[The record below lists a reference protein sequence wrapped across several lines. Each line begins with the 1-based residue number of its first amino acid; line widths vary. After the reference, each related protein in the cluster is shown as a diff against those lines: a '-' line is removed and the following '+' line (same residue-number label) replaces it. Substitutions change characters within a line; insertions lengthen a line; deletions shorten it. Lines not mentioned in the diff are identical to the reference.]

1 MMKMVSRDLTG
12 LLLLTIV
19 ASAGIAWMAFQKRK
33 VQALAGVLGAALDSA
48 GAGILVV
55 DGSGRIVA
63 SNRRFAEIWNI
74 PESIVASHND
84 AQALAWARGQL
95 KNPESFLEKVEELYG
110 NPEAHSDDTLEFKDG
125 RAIRRHSEPLR
136 IGGKSIGRIWDFWD
150 VSEQVRVEE
159 ALAQERTLLHTLAES
174 LPDYIYP
181 KDTASRF
188 LLVNAAG
195 ARMIGAGS
203 AAEILGKTDF
213 DFYPEELA
221 SRYMADERRVWE
233 TGESFINR
241 EEPCVDV
248 VTGAR
253 KWLLTTKVPFRDA
266 SGKIRGLVGLGRDI
280 TASKIAAEQLRGAKD
295 EAEAAS
301 RAKSEFLAN
310 MSHEIR
316 TPMNGILGMIGLAL
330 DSDLTPEQ
338 REYLGMVRLS
348 AESLL
353 AVLNDILD
361 LSKIEAGKLELESID
376 FDVRDNLETA
386 VKTFAIPAHQKG
398 LELACDIHPDVPV
411 RVTGDPTRL
420 REVVMNLVGNGIKFT
435 ESGEVALEVGIDRTG
450 PADEGAV
457 ALRFAV
463 RDTGIGIPLEKQK
476 LVFQAFAQADG
487 STTRKHGGTGLGLTI
502 SARLVELMG
511 GRMWLESEAGQGSQ
525 FHFTVQCGKAGSGTQ
540 AEVVEQV
547 HLGGFRVLVVDDH
560 ATNRRVFQETVRRW
574 EMEPEA
580 VGSGPEA
587 LTRLQQ
593 AYDLGTPFH
602 LVLAD
607 VNMPDSDGFALVEEI
622 RQSRDFADVAVI
634 LATSAT
640 LGRDVERCRHLGIA
654 AHLTKPVRQ
663 SDLRA
668 AIVVA
673 LGRAPSNQP
682 CARLLERS
690 QRERRRGLRI
700 LVAEDNLVNQK
711 LATRLLEKAGHTVVV
726 AANGRQALLALDS
739 ANFDLV
745 LMDVQMPEMDGLD
758 AAAAIRKREQ
768 RTGQHLPIIAMT
780 AHAMKGDRE
789 RCLAAGM
796 DGYVAKPIS
805 PGELCQAIHQ
815 FVKQPEL
822 GLEVGGAGDPPISRA
837 G

>member
-1 MMKMVSRDLTG
+1 MMQMVSAEIAG
-12 LLLLTIV
+12 LLLLTPM
-19 ASAGIAWMAFQKRK
+19 ACAGIAWVANRRA
-33 VQALAGVLGAALDSA
+33 QALAGVLRAALDCA
-48 GAGILVV
+48 RAGILVV
-55 DGSGRIVA
+55 DNRGRIVA
-63 SNRRFAEIWNI
+63 SNRRFSEIWKI
-74 PESIVASHND
+74 PESIVASRD
-84 AQALAWARGQL
+84 DSQSLAWARGQL
-95 KNPESFLEKVEELYG
+95 KSPEDFLKKVEELNG
-110 NPEAHSDDTLEFKDG
+110 NPEAHSDDTLDFKDG

-136 IGGKSIGRIWDFWD
+136 VGGRSIGRIWNFVD

-159 ALAQERTLLHTLAES
+159 ALAHERTLLHTLAES
-174 LPDYIYP
+174 LPDYIYA
-181 KDTASRF
+181 KDTESRF
-188 LLVNAAG
+188 LLVNTAG
-195 ARMIGAGS
+195 ARMIGAV
-203 AAEILGKTDF
+203 APAEVLGRTDF
-213 DFYPEELA
+213 DFYPAELA

-233 TGESFINR
+233 TGESFINQ

-248 VTGAR
+248 ITGTR

-330 DSDLTPEQ
+330 DTDLTAEQ
-338 REYLGMVRLS
+338 REYLGMVEVS

-361 LSKIEAGKLELESID
+361 LSKIEAGKLELEAID

-386 VKTFAIPAHQKG
+386 VKTFAIAAHQKG
-398 LELACDIHPDVPV
+398 LELACDIHPDVPA
-411 RVTGDPTRL
+411 RVSGDPTRL

-435 ESGEVALEVGIDRTG
+435 ESGEVALEVRVDEAGT
-450 PADEGAV
+450 ADEGAV
-457 ALRFAV
+457 ALRFTV
-463 RDTGIGIPLEKQK
+463 GDTGIGIPQVKQK

-511 GRMWLESEAGQGSQ
+511 GRMWLESEAGEGSH
-525 FHFTVQCGKAGSGTQ
+525 FHFTAQFGKAASQ
-540 AEVVEQV
+540 SQPEAVEEA
-547 HLGGFRVLVVDDH
+547 HLGGIRVLVVDDH
-560 ATNRRVFQETVRRW
+560 ATNRRVFLETLRRW
-574 EMEPEA
+574 EMAPEA

-587 LTRLQQ
+587 LIRLQQ
-593 AYDLGTPFH
+593 EYDLGIPFR

-622 RQSRDFADVAVI
+622 RQSRDFAGVAVI
-634 LATSAT
+634 MATSAT
-640 LGRDVERCRHLGIA
+640 LGKDVERCRQLGIT

-668 AIVVA
+668 AILVG
-673 LGRAPSNQP
+673 LGRGASDQP
-682 CARLLERS
+682 GARLRHHRR
-690 QRERRRGLRI
+690 QRRRNLRI

-711 LATRLLEKAGHTVVV
+711 LATRLLEKAGHMVVV
-726 AANGRQALLALDS
+726 AANGRRALDALAS
-739 ANFDLV
+739 ENFDLV

-758 AAAAIRKREQ
+758 AAAAIREQEYRTREHQ
-768 RTGQHLPIIAMT
+768 PIIAMT

-796 DGYVAKPIS
+796 DGYVTKPIR
-805 PGELCQAIHQ
+805 PEDLWQAIEQ
-815 FVKQPEL
+815 FVF
-822 GLEVGGAGDPPISRA
+822 ACA
-837 G
+837 

>member
-1 MMKMVSRDLTG
+1 MMQMVSAEIAG
-12 LLLLTIV
+12 LLLLTPM
-19 ASAGIAWMAFQKRK
+19 ACAGIAWVANRRA
-33 VQALAGVLGAALDSA
+33 QALAGVLRAALDCA
-48 GAGILVV
+48 RAGILVV
-55 DGSGRIVA
+55 DNRGRIVA
-63 SNRRFAEIWNI
+63 SNRRFSEIWKI
-74 PESIVASHND
+74 PESIVASRD
-84 AQALAWARGQL
+84 DSQSLAWARGQL
-95 KNPESFLEKVEELYG
+95 KSPEDFLKKVEELNG
-110 NPEAHSDDTLEFKDG
+110 NPEAHSDDTLDFKDG

-136 IGGKSIGRIWDFWD
+136 VGGRSIGRIWNFVD

-159 ALAQERTLLHTLAES
+159 ALAHERTLLHTLAES
-174 LPDYIYP
+174 LPDYIYA
-181 KDTASRF
+181 KDTESRF
-188 LLVNAAG
+188 LLVNTAG
-195 ARMIGAGS
+195 ARMIGAV
-203 AAEILGKTDF
+203 APAEVLGRTDF
-213 DFYPEELA
+213 DFYPAELA

-233 TGESFINR
+233 TGESFINQ

-248 VTGAR
+248 ITGTR

-330 DSDLTPEQ
+330 DTDLTAEQ
-338 REYLGMVRLS
+338 REYLGMVEVS

-361 LSKIEAGKLELESID
+361 LSKIEAGKLELEAID

-386 VKTFAIPAHQKG
+386 VKTFAIAAHQKG
-398 LELACDIHPDVPV
+398 LELACDIHPDVPA
-411 RVTGDPTRL
+411 RVSGDPTRL

-435 ESGEVALEVGIDRTG
+435 ERGEVALDVCVDEAGS
-450 PADEGAV
+450 ANEGAV
-457 ALRFAV
+457 ALRFTV
-463 RDTGIGIPLEKQK
+463 RDTGIGIPEAKQK
-476 LVFQAFAQADG
+476 LIFQAFAQADG

-511 GRMWLESEAGQGSQ
+511 GRMWLESEAGEGSH
-525 FHFTVQCGKAGSGTQ
+525 FHFTAQFGKAASQ
-540 AEVVEQV
+540 SQPEAVEEA
-547 HLGGFRVLVVDDH
+547 HLGGIRVLVVDDH
-560 ATNRRVFQETVRRW
+560 ATNRRVFLETLRRW
-574 EMEPEA
+574 EMAPEA

-587 LTRLQQ
+587 LIRLQQ
-593 AYDLGTPFH
+593 EYDLGIPFR

-622 RQSRDFADVAVI
+622 RQSRDFAGVAVI
-634 LATSAT
+634 MATSAT
-640 LGRDVERCRHLGIA
+640 LGKDVERCRQLGIT

-668 AIVVA
+668 AILVG
-673 LGRAPSNQP
+673 LGRGASDQP
-682 CARLLERS
+682 GARLRHHRR
-690 QRERRRGLRI
+690 QRRRNLRI

-711 LATRLLEKAGHTVVV
+711 LATRLLEKAGHMVVV
-726 AANGRQALLALDS
+726 AANGRRALDALAS
-739 ANFDLV
+739 ENFDLV

-758 AAAAIRKREQ
+758 AAAAIREQEYRTREHQ
-768 RTGQHLPIIAMT
+768 PIIAMT

-796 DGYVAKPIS
+796 DGYVTKPIR
-805 PGELCQAIHQ
+805 PEDLWQAIEQ
-815 FVKQPEL
+815 FVF
-822 GLEVGGAGDPPISRA
+822 ACA
-837 G
+837 

>member
-1 MMKMVSRDLTG
+1 MQMASMEIAG
-12 LLLLTIV
+12 LLLLILV
-19 ASAGIAWMAFQKRK
+19 ACAGIAWVGFQKRSA
-33 VQALAGVLGAALDSA
+33 QALARVLHAALDCASA
-48 GAGILVV
+48 GVLVV
-55 DGSGRIVA
+55 DNRGRIVV
-63 SNRRFAEIWNI
+63 SNRRFSEIWKI
-74 PESIVASHND
+74 PESIAASRD
-84 AQALAWARGQL
+84 DSQLLAWARGQL
-95 KNPESFLEKVEELYG
+95 KSPESFLKTVEEVNR
-110 NPEAHSDDTLEFKDG
+110 NPEADSDDTLDFKDG
-125 RAIRRHSEPLR
+125 RAIRRHSVPLR
-136 IGGKSIGRIWDFWD
+136 VAGRSVGRIWDFCD

-174 LPDYIYP
+174 LPDYIYA
-181 KDTASRF
+181 KDTESRF
-188 LLVNAAG
+188 LLVNTAG
-195 ARMIGAGS
+195 ARMIGGFAP
-203 AAEILGKTDF
+203 AQVLGKTDF

-233 TGESFINR
+233 TGESFINQ

-248 VTGAR
+248 ITGAR

-330 DSDLTPEQ
+330 DTDLTAEQ
-338 REYLGMVRLS
+338 QEYLGMVKVS

-386 VKTFAIPAHQKG
+386 VKTFAIAAHQKG
-398 LELACDIHPDVPV
+398 LELACDIHPDVPA
-411 RVTGDPTRL
+411 RVSGDPTRL

-435 ESGEVALEVGIDRTG
+435 ERGEVALEVCVDEAR

-457 ALRFAV
+457 ALRFTV
-463 RDTGIGIPLEKQK
+463 RDTGIGIPQAKQK

-511 GRMWLESEAGQGSQ
+511 GRMWLDSETGEGSR
-525 FHFTVQCGKAGSGTQ
+525 FHFTARFGKAASQSPT
-540 AEVVEQV
+540 EPVEDL
-547 HLGGFRVLVVDDH
+547 HLGGIRVLVVDDH
-560 ATNRRVFQETVRRW
+560 ATNRRVFLETLRRW
-574 EMEPEA
+574 EMAPEA
-580 VGSGPEA
+580 VGSGPDA
-587 LTRLQQ
+587 LICLQQ
-593 AYDLGTPFH
+593 AHDLGTPFR

-622 RQSRDFADVAVI
+622 RQSRDFPGVAVI
-634 LATSAT
+634 MATSAA
-640 LGRDVERCRHLGIA
+640 LGKDVERCRHLGIT

-668 AIVVA
+668 AILVG
-673 LGRAPSNQP
+673 LGRGPSDQTG
-682 CARLLERS
+682 ARLPD
-690 QRERRRGLRI
+690 RRRQRRRNLRI

-711 LATRLLEKAGHTVVV
+711 LATRLLEKAGHMVVV
-726 AANGRQALLALDS
+726 AANGRHALEALES
-739 ANFDLV
+739 ESFDLV

-758 AAAAIRKREQ
+758 AAAAIREREQ
-768 RTGQHLPIIAMT
+768 RTREHQPIIAMT

-789 RCLAAGM
+789 KCLAAGM
-796 DGYVAKPIS
+796 DGYVTKPIR
-805 PGELCQAIHQ
+805 PDDLWQAIEQ
-815 FVKQPEL
+815 FVF
-822 GLEVGGAGDPPISRA
+822 ACA
-837 G
+837 

>member
-1 MMKMVSRDLTG
+1 MMQMVSAEIAG
-12 LLLLTIV
+12 LLLLTPM
-19 ASAGIAWMAFQKRK
+19 ACAGIAWVANRRA
-33 VQALAGVLGAALDSA
+33 QALAGVLRAALDCA
-48 GAGILVV
+48 RAGILVV
-55 DGSGRIVA
+55 DNRGRIVA
-63 SNRRFAEIWNI
+63 SNRRFSEIWKI
-74 PESIVASHND
+74 PESIVASRD
-84 AQALAWARGQL
+84 DSQSLAWARGQL
-95 KNPESFLEKVEELYG
+95 KSPEDFLKKVEELNG
-110 NPEAHSDDTLEFKDG
+110 NPEAHSDDTLDFKDG

-136 IGGKSIGRIWDFWD
+136 VGGRSIGRIWNFVD

-159 ALAQERTLLHTLAES
+159 ALAHERTLLHTLAES
-174 LPDYIYP
+174 LPDYIYA
-181 KDTASRF
+181 KDTESRF
-188 LLVNAAG
+188 LLVNTAG
-195 ARMIGAGS
+195 ARMIGAV
-203 AAEILGKTDF
+203 APAEVLGRTDF
-213 DFYPEELA
+213 DFYPAELA

-233 TGESFINR
+233 TGESFINQ

-248 VTGAR
+248 ITGTR

-330 DSDLTPEQ
+330 DTDLTAEQ
-338 REYLGMVRLS
+338 REYLGMVEVS

-361 LSKIEAGKLELESID
+361 LSKIEAGKLELEAID

-386 VKTFAIPAHQKG
+386 VKTFAIAAHQKG
-398 LELACDIHPDVPV
+398 LELACDIHPDVPA
-411 RVTGDPTRL
+411 RVSGDPTRL

-435 ESGEVALEVGIDRTG
+435 ESGEVALEVRVDEAGT
-450 PADEGAV
+450 ADEGAV
-457 ALRFAV
+457 ALRFTV
-463 RDTGIGIPLEKQK
+463 RDTGIGIPQVKQK

-511 GRMWLESEAGQGSQ
+511 GRMWLESEAGEGSH
-525 FHFTVQCGKAGSGTQ
+525 FHFTAQFGKAASQ
-540 AEVVEQV
+540 SQPEAVEEA
-547 HLGGFRVLVVDDH
+547 HLGGIRVLVVDDH
-560 ATNRRVFQETVRRW
+560 ATNRRVFLETLRRW
-574 EMEPEA
+574 EMAPEA

-587 LTRLQQ
+587 LIRLQQ
-593 AYDLGTPFH
+593 EYDLGIPFR

-622 RQSRDFADVAVI
+622 RQSRDFAGVAVI
-634 LATSAT
+634 MATSAT
-640 LGRDVERCRHLGIA
+640 LGKDVERCRQLGIT

-668 AIVVA
+668 AILVG
-673 LGRAPSNQP
+673 LGRGASDQP
-682 CARLLERS
+682 GARLRHHRR
-690 QRERRRGLRI
+690 QRRRNLRI

-711 LATRLLEKAGHTVVV
+711 LATRLLEKAGHMVVV
-726 AANGRQALLALDS
+726 AANGRRALDALAS
-739 ANFDLV
+739 ENFDLV

-758 AAAAIRKREQ
+758 AAAAIREQEYRTREHQ
-768 RTGQHLPIIAMT
+768 PIIAMT

-796 DGYVAKPIS
+796 DGYVTKPIR
-805 PGELCQAIHQ
+805 PEDLWQAIEQ
-815 FVKQPEL
+815 FVF
-822 GLEVGGAGDPPISRA
+822 ACA
-837 G
+837 

>member
-1 MMKMVSRDLTG
+1 MMQMVSAEIAG
-12 LLLLTIV
+12 LLLLTPM
-19 ASAGIAWMAFQKRK
+19 ACAGIAWVANRRA
-33 VQALAGVLGAALDSA
+33 QALAGVLRAALDCA
-48 GAGILVV
+48 RAGILVV
-55 DGSGRIVA
+55 DNRGRIVA
-63 SNRRFAEIWNI
+63 SNRRFSEIWKI
-74 PESIVASHND
+74 PESIVASRD
-84 AQALAWARGQL
+84 DSQSLAWARGQL
-95 KNPESFLEKVEELYG
+95 KSPEDFLKKVEELNG
-110 NPEAHSDDTLEFKDG
+110 NPEAHSDDTLDFKDG

-136 IGGKSIGRIWDFWD
+136 VGGRSIGRIWNFVD

-159 ALAQERTLLHTLAES
+159 ALAHERTLLHTLAES
-174 LPDYIYP
+174 LPDYIYA
-181 KDTASRF
+181 KDTESRF
-188 LLVNAAG
+188 LLVNTAG
-195 ARMIGAGS
+195 ARMIGAV
-203 AAEILGKTDF
+203 APAEVLGRTDF
-213 DFYPEELA
+213 DFYPAELA

-233 TGESFINR
+233 TGESFINQ

-248 VTGAR
+248 ITGTR

-330 DSDLTPEQ
+330 DTDLTAEQ
-338 REYLGMVRLS
+338 REYLGMVEVS

-361 LSKIEAGKLELESID
+361 LSKIEAGKLELEAID

-386 VKTFAIPAHQKG
+386 VKTFAIAAHQKG
-398 LELACDIHPDVPV
+398 LELACDIHPDVPA
-411 RVTGDPTRL
+411 RVSGDPTRL

-435 ESGEVALEVGIDRTG
+435 ESGEVALEVRVDEAGT
-450 PADEGAV
+450 ADEGAV
-457 ALRFAV
+457 ALRFTV
-463 RDTGIGIPLEKQK
+463 GDTGIGIPQVKQK

-511 GRMWLESEAGQGSQ
+511 GRMWLESEAGEGSH
-525 FHFTVQCGKAGSGTQ
+525 FHFTAQFGKAASQ
-540 AEVVEQV
+540 SQPEAVEEA
-547 HLGGFRVLVVDDH
+547 HLGGIRVLVVDDH
-560 ATNRRVFQETVRRW
+560 ATNRRVFLETLRRW
-574 EMEPEA
+574 EMAPEA

-587 LTRLQQ
+587 LIRLQQ
-593 AYDLGTPFH
+593 EYDLGIPFR

-622 RQSRDFADVAVI
+622 RQSRDFAGVAVI
-634 LATSAT
+634 MATSAT
-640 LGRDVERCRHLGIA
+640 LGKDVERCRQLGIT
-654 AHLTKPVRQ
+654 AHLIKPVRQ

-668 AIVVA
+668 AILVG
-673 LGRAPSNQP
+673 LGRGASDQP
-682 CARLLERS
+682 GARLRHHRR
-690 QRERRRGLRI
+690 QRRRNLRI

-711 LATRLLEKAGHTVVV
+711 LATRLLEKAGHIVVV
-726 AANGRQALLALDS
+726 AANGRHALEALES
-739 ANFDLV
+739 ESFDLV

-758 AAAAIRKREQ
+758 AAAAIREREQ
-768 RTGQHLPIIAMT
+768 RTREHQPIVAMT

-796 DGYVAKPIS
+796 DGYVTKPIR
-805 PGELCQAIHQ
+805 PEDLWQAIEQ
-815 FVKQPEL
+815 FVFAC
-822 GLEVGGAGDPPISRA
+822 G
-837 G
+837 